1 MEKEKLL
8 EEYKVTLESLVEKTK
23 FVYSSDF
30 YSLDEFDKQRIQKNK
45 VATEAHL
52 STLCELLWGDKIPK
66 LNGGVS
72 DLFALGIIASMFGG
86 GGGLGTIAPLPKIN
100 EKEPE
105 STQNTDK
112 GV

>member
-1 MEKEKLL
+1 MGSCFFSPTYYDIETNKAALNWLKRGA
-8 EEYKVTLESLVEKTK
+8 SL
-23 FVYSSDF
+23 
-30 YSLDEFDKQRIQKNK
+30 
-45 VATEAHL
+45 
-52 STLCELLWGDKIPK
+52 GDV
-66 LNGGVS
+66 NCM
-72 DLFALGIIASMFGG
+72 FALGIIASMFGG